1 MLAIEEFM
9 NNNKHTTT
17 HNFCVWGGAYFH
29 SSDNYNIEVFFLV
42 AIIPNR
48 VWVKGI

>member
-9 NNNKHTTT
+9 NTTT

-42 AIIPNR
+42 AIILIEY
-48 VWVKGI
+48 G

>member
-9 NNNKHTTT
+9 NNNTQ
-17 HNFCVWGGAYFH
+17 FCVWGGAYFH
-29 SSDNYNIEVFFLV
+29 SSNNYNIEVFFLV
-42 AIIPNR
+42 AIIPNK

>member
-1 MLAIEEFM
+1 MFG
-9 NNNKHTTT
+9 
-17 HNFCVWGGAYFH
+17 VGAYFH

-48 VWVKGI
+48 VWVKGIAVKSKEIKNG